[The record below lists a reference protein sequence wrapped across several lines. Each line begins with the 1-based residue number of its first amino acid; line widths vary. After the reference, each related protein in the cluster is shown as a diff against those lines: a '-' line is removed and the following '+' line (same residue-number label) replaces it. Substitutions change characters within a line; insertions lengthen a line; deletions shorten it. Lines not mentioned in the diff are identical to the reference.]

1 MLTLHIHAF
10 FTPLYGSLCRVDRLL
25 TRNQLHITAALISP
39 CANTHHH
46 PLYAMAAM
54 FVVRKY
60 VVKLLRSLLGER
72 KVCMA

>member
-1 MLTLHIHAF
+1 MLTLHTHF
-10 FTPLYGSLCRVDRLL
+10 FVTLITGSLCRADRLL
-25 TRNQLHITAALISP
+25 PRNQLHITAALIGP